1 MSLPQPVT
9 YCTPDEYYRL
19 ERESP
24 ERHEWFAG
32 EIFAMGGS
40 TTRHSLIKVNLIREL
55 SVRLRGRRCYPTD
68 SDQRV
73 KVASSGLRTYP
84 DAAVF
89 CGPMEYDPEDRFK
102 DTATNPVVVFEVLS
116 ASTEAYDRGRKAENY
131 RSIPSVQA
139 YVLLSQ
145 DDAHVE
151 AYERQSDGTWK
162 LSEWHGLEAS
172 LHVACIETS
181 IPLQELYERVE
192 FPPETAFHIVREHA
206 AAYLTGG

>member
-9 YCTPDEYYRL
+9 CCTPDEYYRL

-32 EIFAMGGS
+32 EIFAKGGS

-73 KVASSGLRTYP
+73 KIASSGLCTYP
-84 DAAVF
+84 DVAVF

-116 ASTEAYDRGRKAENY
+116 APLA
-131 RSIPSVQA
+131 
-139 YVLLSQ
+139 
-145 DDAHVE
+145 
-151 AYERQSDGTWK
+151 GT
-162 LSEWHGLEAS
+162 
-172 LHVACIETS
+172 V
-181 IPLQELYERVE
+181 ERVE